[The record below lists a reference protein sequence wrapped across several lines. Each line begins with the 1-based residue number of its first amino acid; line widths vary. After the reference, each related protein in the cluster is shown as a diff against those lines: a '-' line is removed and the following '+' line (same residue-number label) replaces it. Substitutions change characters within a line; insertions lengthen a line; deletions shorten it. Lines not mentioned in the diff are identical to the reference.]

1 MLAIATAFGS
11 PARADSPSAP
21 APPPATRIV
30 RGVVTGVGSTTPLA
44 NITVF
49 NDAGAVA
56 ITDIDGYFAI
66 SATPATRELTFVG
79 SGYVTLTAP
88 IRDGVFHVEL
98 VRDPTAEVI
107 EVVGR
112 APDGA
117 KALSYSLTA
126 DEIKDIPGAGD
137 DILRAAQALPG
148 NARIPFSFG
157 GLVLRGASP
166 RDTSVFLDGV
176 EVPFAFHFGGIA
188 SFYPSQMLSD
198 LSIQNG
204 NFDASYGRTEGGL
217 VTLTTREPRI
227 DKWRAGGQV
236 GLLDSGAWAEGP
248 LPDGGGMIVGV
259 RRSYLDAVAAP
270 FVDADTPLPSYW
282 DAQLRTAWGNPKD
295 NGRITPE
302 AFLSIDSIASPKL
315 QATAAFVRIAAPYT
329 KQWGDLTLRIVPWVG
344 WTNVSFASTDD
355 NGQVTTFA
363 RPSWPGG
370 LRSEL
375 TQAESWGELRGGIEF
390 DAGHL
395 EATQFGVGDGN
406 KVMGDVPDGSS
417 SVDWSNVALFLTSR
431 FDLGGK
437 RLQIRPGAR
446 VESYLTTGE
455 VVFDPRLNT
464 HIQLLDWLGFRQ
476 GLGRYHQP
484 PAPADTDKVSG
495 NPHLQ
500 SSYYDQASV
509 GFDAAIATGLSAS
522 LTGYYSYGQNIAVAA
537 NDPAFPGHPPV
548 QPDFGGLGPT
558 FQELLEKELG
568 ATRYEDNSG
577 RARNYGLELSIRYS
591 NECWFAMLSYTLAS
605 SQRTDSP
612 AASVGWH
619 PYELDQLNNLNLI
632 GSYRHKRWQFGGRL
646 QLVSGNPY
654 SPVVLTPAGS
664 EITEPWAGTLPMF
677 FQLDLRV
684 DHRWYPH
691 YGTVDFFIDIQ
702 NVTNTHNVEGREF
715 DEGTGREVD
724 TYGLP
729 IIPFIGVELI
739 PKG

>member
-1 MLAIATAFGS
+1 MAISAALGSSAHAEPPSTPGVALAA
-11 PARADSPSAP
+11 
-21 APPPATRIV
+21 RIV
-30 RGVVTGVGSTTPLA
+30 RGVVTGVKSTTPIA
-44 NITVF
+44 NVTVF

-56 ITDIDGYFAI
+56 STDIDGYFAI
-66 SATPATRELTFVG
+66 EVTPTARELTFVG
-79 SGYVTLTAP
+79 AGYVTLTAP

-98 VRDPTAEVI
+98 VRDATAEVI

-126 DEIKDIPGAGD
+126 DEVKNIPGAGD
-137 DILRAAQALPG
+137 DVLRAAQALPG
-148 NARIPFSFG
+148 VSRIPFSFG
-157 GLVLRGASP
+157 GLVLRGSSP
-166 RDTSVFLDGV
+166 RDTSVFLDGI

-204 NFDASYGRTEGGL
+204 NFDSSYGRTEGGL

-227 DKWRAGGQV
+227 DKWREGGQV

-248 LPDGGGMIVGV
+248 LPDGGGVIVGV

-282 DAQLRTAWGNPKD
+282 DAQLRTSWGTPKD
-295 NGRITPE
+295 SGRITPE

-315 QATAAFVRIAAPYT
+315 QATAAFVRVAAPYT
-329 KQWGDLTLRIVPWVG
+329 KQWGDLTLRLVPWVG
-344 WTNVSFASTDD
+344 WTNVSFTNTDD
-355 NGQVTTFA
+355 DGKVTTFA
-363 RPSWPGG
+363 RPSYPGG
-370 LRSEL
+370 LRADV
-375 TQAESWGELRGGIEF
+375 TQDASWGQLAGGLEY

-395 EATQFGVGDGN
+395 EATQFGVGTGN
-406 KVMGDVPDGSS
+406 HVMGDLPDGSS
-417 SVDWSNVALFLTSR
+417 TVNWSDIALWVSSR
-431 FDLGGK
+431 FDLGK
-437 RLQIRPGAR
+437 RFQIRPGVR

-455 VVFDPRLNT
+455 LVFDPRLNT
-464 HIQLLDWLGFRQ
+464 HIQLTDRLAFRQ

-484 PAPADTDKVSG
+484 PAPADTDKISG
-495 NPHLQ
+495 NPQLK

-522 LTGYYSYGQNIAVAA
+522 LTGYYSYGRNIAVAA
-537 NDPAFPGHPPV
+537 NDPAFPGHPPI

-568 ATRYEDNSG
+568 ASQYEDNSG
-577 RARNYGLELSIRYS
+577 RAKNYGVELSIRYS
-591 NECWFAMLSYTLAS
+591 NETWFAMVSYTLAS

-619 PYELDQLNNLNLI
+619 PYELDQLNNLNVV
-632 GSYRHKRWQFGGRL
+632 GSYRYKRWQFGGRL

-654 SPVVLTPAGS
+654 SPVVVNAAGN
-664 EITEPWAGTLPMF
+664 EITEAWAGTLPMF
-677 FQLDLRV
+677 FQLDLRI

-691 YGTVDFFIDIQ
+691 YGTVDLYFDIQ
-702 NVTNTHNVEGREF
+702 NVTNYHNVEGREF
-715 DEGTGREVD
+715 DEGTGKEVD

-739 PKG
+739 PKS

>member
-1 MLAIATAFGS
+1 MLAIAAAFES
-11 PARADSPSAP
+11 PAYADPPSAP
-21 APPPATRIV
+21 APAPVIRVV
-30 RGVVTGVGSTTPLA
+30 RGVVTGVDSTTPIA
-44 NITVF
+44 NVTVF

-56 ITDIDGYFAI
+56 ATDIDGYFAI
-66 SATPATRELTFVG
+66 EVTTTTRELTFVG
-79 SGYVTLTAP
+79 AGYVTRTAP
-88 IRDGVFHVEL
+88 IGDGVFHVQL

-117 KALSYSLTA
+117 KALSYGLTA

-137 DILRAAQALPG
+137 DILRAAQVLPG

-188 SFYPSQMLSD
+188 SFYPAQMLSD

-204 NFDASYGRTEGGL
+204 NFDSSYGRTEGGL
-217 VTLTTREPRI
+217 VTLTTRDPRI
-227 DKWRAGGQV
+227 DKWRVGGQI

-248 LPDGGGMIVGV
+248 LPDGGGVIVGV

-270 FVDADTPLPSYW
+270 FVDANTPLPNYW
-282 DAQLRTAWGNPKD
+282 DAQLRTAWGDPKAS
-295 NGRITPE
+295 GRITPE
-302 AFLSIDSIASPKL
+302 AFLSIDTIASPKL
-315 QATAAFVRIAAPYT
+315 KATAAFVRLAAPYT
-329 KQWGDLTLRIVPWVG
+329 RQWGDLTLRVVPWVG
-344 WTNVSFASTDD
+344 WTNVSFTSTDD
-355 NGQVTTFA
+355 NGSVETFS

-370 LRSEL
+370 LRADL
-375 TQAESWGELRGGIEF
+375 TQAEPWGELRGGLEF

-395 EATQFGVGDGN
+395 DPSQVGASGN
-406 KVMGDVPDGSS
+406 TVMGSTPDGSS
-417 SVDWSNVALFLTSR
+417 SVDWSNVALFMSSR
-431 FDLGGK
+431 FDLGGT
-437 RLQIRPGAR
+437 RLQVRPGVR
-446 VESYLTTGE
+446 IESYLTTGE

-484 PAPADTDKVSG
+484 PSPADTDKLAG

-509 GFDAAIATGLSAS
+509 GFDAAIATGWSAS
-522 LTGYYSYGQNIAVAA
+522 VTGYYSYGQNIAVAA
-537 NDPAFPGHPPV
+537 NDPRNPGQPAV
-548 QPDFGGLGPT
+548 MPDFGGLGPT

-577 RARNYGLELSIRYS
+577 RAKNYGVELSIRHTS
-591 NECWFAMLSYTLAS
+591 ECWFAMLSYTLAS
-605 SQRTDSP
+605 SQRTDNP
-612 AASVGWH
+612 TADVGWR
-619 PYELDQLNNLNLI
+619 PYELDQLHNLNLVA
-632 GSYRHKRWQFGGRL
+632 SYRHKRWQFGGRV

-654 SPVVLTPAGS
+654 SPVVITPSGT
-664 EITEPWAGTLPMF
+664 EVTEPWAGTLPLF

-691 YGTVDFFIDIQ
+691 YGTVDLYLDIQ
-702 NVTNTHNVEGREF
+702 NVTNNHNVEGREL
-715 DEGTGREVD
+715 DEGTGKEVD